1 MRPTT
6 TRLFHA
12 ISYLQ
17 YPLMLVGLYFAVRA
31 GMAAPRMKGEG
42 SAMVLA
48 AANHALVFA
57 GLAISFSTLQD
68 TSTTQNEFS
77 RKIWQSPRKGMIA
90 LWAIALST
98 AAMLLVGLYG
108 FFASTG
114 ALQELATG
122 LMMLGLGY
130 VGLLK
135 SAVEMFENH
144 RTDKPRVTSSG

>member
-1 MRPTT
+1 MRAT
-6 TRLFHA
+6 TRLFHV

-17 YPLMLVGLYFAVRA
+17 YPLLLVCLYYAVRG
-31 GMAAPRMKGEG
+31 GMAAPGVKVNGWG
-42 SAMVLA
+42 AVLA
-48 AANHALVFA
+48 AANNALVFA

-68 TSTTQNEFS
+68 TRTTQNEFS
-77 RKIWQSPRKGMIA
+77 KKVWQSPRKGMIT

-108 FFASTG
+108 FFANTG
-114 ALQELATG
+114 AIQELATG

-130 VGLLK
+130 IGLLK

-144 RTDKPRVTSSG
+144 RLDRPRAASAD

>member
-1 MRPTT
+1 MRTT

-17 YPLMLVGLYFAVRA
+17 YPLMLVALYYALRA
-31 GMAAPRMKGEG
+31 GIDASRMKSEG
-42 SAMVLA
+42 ATVVLA
-48 AANHALVFA
+48 AANSALVFA

-68 TSTTQNEFS
+68 TTTTQNEFS

-90 LWAIALST
+90 LWMITLST

-108 FFASTG
+108 FFANTG
-114 ALQELATG
+114 ALQDVATG

-144 RTDKPRVTSSG
+144 RSDKPRVPSSR